1 MKTIVLF
8 ATLVIV
14 ALGWALYPIRA
25 SAADGPVHIPGPG
38 EGYEI
43 TKADSSQK
51 APAGFEGRTD
61 TSTQTA
67 VGNTPTTMG
76 KRVVSHF
83 TMSNQVKTCPAA
95 DGTAEGE
102 GTFSITVDYTDAQA
116 SGTSTT
122 HIDSR
127 AKAKYKGQVNDDA
140 YLNDLVK
147 AEIDYTYTQSSTSRG
162 ANGALATPAGSNVA
176 QHITVQFAVG
186 RGLSAPDVNAFAG
199 GDPTQGHASEAFAVG
214 TALAYW
220 AGVYYSIAQQK
231 WRSGECVKISFN
243 PPSNTVRPALGT
255 QAMVKAEVKT
265 KRGERVPAKFYDI
278 HAFAGGGVSPSGGR
292 STETLPLTITYTAP
306 NTKPSNTN
314 LKAAFQVEA
323 TSRAGI
329 SREVWETNLGT
340 GWSGQISCVREYKG
354 GYSDEQQSVSSYQVT
369 RLTID
374 VKDGVGTVNGYS
386 EINSTATNLRP
397 IARQGYAFDSS
408 QSTVGLA
415 EGTGRAT
422 VDVTFNKTSSTYS
435 VRPEYQPLPPGKQ
448 RYESCDHRTGC
459 RQEEQGLYVQD
470 CLPPGGGPSGQTTD
484 PNQVHGSISDVKVL
498 PSGNHSATQTWTV
511 NWDLA
516 RQGTSQ

>member
-8 ATLVIV
+8 ATIVIV
-14 ALGWALYPIRA
+14 ALGWALYPIRV

-43 TKADSSQK
+43 TKTDSSQK

-67 VGNTPTTMG
+67 VGNTPATMG

-122 HIDSR
+122 HIDTR

-147 AEIDYTYTQSSTSRG
+147 AEIDYTYTQSGTVRG
-162 ANGALATPAGSNVA
+162 ANGALATPAGSNVT

-186 RGLSAPDVNAFAG
+186 RALSAPDVNAFAG
-199 GDPTQGHASEAFAVG
+199 GDPTQGHVSEAFAVG
-214 TALAYW
+214 TALSYW
-220 AGVYYSIAQQK
+220 AGVYYSIAQLK
-231 WRSGECVKISFN
+231 WRTGECVKISFN

-265 KRGERVPAKFYDI
+265 KRGERVPAKFLDA
-278 HAFAGGGVSPSGGR
+278 HAFQGGSVNPSGGR
-292 STETLPLTITYTAP
+292 STEATPLTFTYTAP
-306 NTKPSNTN
+306 NTKSSNPN
-314 LKAAFQVEA
+314 VKAAFEVGA

-329 SREVWETNLGT
+329 SLETWETNLGT
-340 GWSGQISCVREYKG
+340 GWSGQISCVRESKG
-354 GYSDEQQSVSSYQVT
+354 GYSNEQQSASGYEVT

-374 VKDGVGTVNGYS
+374 VKDGVGTINGYS
-386 EINSTATNLRP
+386 EINSTGTNLRP
-397 IARQGYAFDSS
+397 IARQGYAFDNSS
-408 QSTVGLA
+408 STVGYA
-415 EGTGRAT
+415 EGTGRVT
-422 VDVTFNKTSSTYS
+422 VEVSFNKNTGTYS
-435 VRPEYQPLPPGKQ
+435 IRPAYPPFPPGKQ
-448 RYESCDHRTGC
+448 HYESCDHQSGC
-459 RQEEQGLYVQD
+459 RQQDQAFYVQD

-498 PSGNHSATQTWTV
+498 PSGNHSTTQTWTV

>member
-8 ATLVIV
+8 ATIVIV
-14 ALGWALYPIRA
+14 ALGWVLYPIRA

-43 TKADSSQK
+43 TRTDSSQK

-67 VGNTPTTMG
+67 VGNTPATMG

-83 TMSNQVKTCPAA
+83 TMSNQIKTCPAA

-116 SGTSTT
+116 SGTGTT
-122 HIDSR
+122 HIESR

-140 YLNDLVK
+140 YLNDVVK
-147 AEIDYTYTQSSTSRG
+147 AEIDYTYTQSGTVRG

-186 RGLSAPDVNAFAG
+186 LGLSAPDVNAFAG

-255 QAMVKAEVKT
+255 QAMVKGEVKT
-265 KRGERVPAKFYDI
+265 KRGERVPAKFLEA
-278 HAFAGGGVSPSGGR
+278 HAFQDGSVNPSGGR
-292 STETLPLTITYTAP
+292 STEASPLTFTYTAP
-306 NTKPSNTN
+306 NTKSSNPN
-314 LKAAFQVEA
+314 IKAAFEVTA

-329 SREVWETNLGT
+329 SREAWETNLGT
-340 GWSGQISCVREYKG
+340 GWSGQISCVRESKG

-374 VKDGVGTVNGYS
+374 VKDGVGTINGYS
-386 EINSTATNLRP
+386 EINSTGTNLRP
-397 IARQGYAFDSS
+397 IARQGYAFDNSS
-408 QSTVGLA
+408 STVGFA

-422 VDVTFNKTSSTYS
+422 VAVNVNKTSSTYS
-435 VRPEYQPLPPGKQ
+435 VRPEYPPFPPGKQ
-448 RYESCDHRTGC
+448 HYESCDHQSGC
-459 RQEEQGLYVQD
+459 RQQEQAFYVQD

-484 PNQVHGSISDVKVL
+484 PNQVHGAISDVKCSPPETTRL
-498 PSGNHSATQTWTV
+498 RKPG
-511 NWDLA
+511 L
-516 RQGTSQ
+516 